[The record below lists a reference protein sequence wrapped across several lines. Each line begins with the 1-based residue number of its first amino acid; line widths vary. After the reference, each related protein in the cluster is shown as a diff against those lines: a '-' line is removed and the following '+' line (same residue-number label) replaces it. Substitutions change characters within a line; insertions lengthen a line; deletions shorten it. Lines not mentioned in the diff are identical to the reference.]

1 MQISY
6 GIARKR
12 CPAVWFLAVAL
23 GALVATAP
31 ISSANN
37 KKAKPTDV
45 PASVLAHLPLPL
57 APGNEMVLQKIGDKQ
72 YLYIQLASNQGFLI
86 VNVTKPD
93 QPYLINRPAKSSD
106 GAAGKLEVVGPD
118 LGISEVP
125 DKTAP
130 TSRHSAETPTETVR
144 LLDLSDPTS
153 PKTIQTFQGV
163 TSILG
168 DPGRALVFL
177 TNGDGLWILKHRHE
191 FLQPSKTKP
200 RCDSESAI
208 QAMPPDCE

>member
-1 MQISY
+1 
-6 GIARKR
+6 
-12 CPAVWFLAVAL
+12 
-23 GALVATAP
+23 
-31 ISSANN
+31 
-37 KKAKPTDV
+37 
-45 PASVLAHLPLPL
+45 
-57 APGNEMVLQKIGDKQ
+57 MVLQKIGDKQ

-106 GAAGKLEVVGPD
+106 GASGKLELVGPD

-130 TSRHSAETPTETVR
+130 ASRRSVETPTETVR
-144 LLDLSDPTS
+144 LLDLSDPTT